1 MGTKRNPAK
10 KFPSSDTLKTVREE
24 LSDLAYDGGNLAL
37 PEDAS
42 EIDRAKYKLCQL
54 IAKYQREHELT
65 QSDLAKK
72 IEIAEPR
79 VSEIIRGEIVGFT
92 VERLMVYAQKLYP
105 NVKIDI
111 LAS

>member
-1 MGTKRNPAK
+1 M
-10 KFPSSDTLKTVREE
+10 
-24 LSDLAYDGGNLAL
+24 
-37 PEDAS
+37 
-42 EIDRAKYKLCQL
+42 
-54 IAKYQREHELT
+54 T